1 MDQLTV
7 NWISPVSIDKI
18 PDSTRKSIVLLKSSP
33 DSWISPDDSVI
44 PDYNQFPDSGFAAPL
59 EKGSQPL
66 AVAIEGS
73 FESYFKDKIS
83 PLIAT
88 SSNIDQKT
96 AESDE
101 SGSNNTE
108 TNNPVVGSVIEHSP
122 SSARIVL
129 VGSNEF
135 ASDLAVTLVSEGM
148 GTFYSKQLEF
158 MQNVIDLSLE
168 DQGLLSIRGRSQF
181 SRTLVPMVSGE
192 QALWEYLNYGV
203 ALAGLLGIW
212 FWRRWAKRSS
222 LIRFQKFL
230 VQR

>member
-1 MDQLTV
+1 M
-7 NWISPVSIDKI
+7 
-18 PDSTRKSIVLLKSSP
+18 
-33 DSWISPDDSVI
+33 
-44 PDYNQFPDSGFAAPL
+44 
-59 EKGSQPL
+59 
-66 AVAIEGS
+66 EGH

-83 PLIAT
+83 PLLSP
-88 SSNIDQKT
+88 SSNTGKKQ
-96 AESDE
+96 AENDL
-101 SGSNNTE
+101 SGSDNTTT
-108 TNNPVVGSVIEHSP
+108 TNTVFSNVIQRSP
-122 SSARIVL
+122 ASARIVL

-181 SRTLVPMVSGE
+181 SRTLVSMVSGE